1 MKTEIIVA
9 VIAAIASVA
18 VAYIPIMT
26 SVENT
31 AKQIAASEAKSSAT
45 VVVNQAKIEL
55 IQQIQKLDVVTA
67 GSVQKN
73 GTVVRHAGYPFTVA
87 PRDSG
92 RYRINFR
99 DPSKQIPTVVA
110 ISDGGDKG
118 AFAEIT
124 AIDTTGFTVE
134 GRTYSGHGLAK
145 IGFQFVA
152 VQSTS
157 K

>member
-9 VIAAIASVA
+9 VIAAAASVA
-18 VAYIPIMT
+18 VAYIPIIN
-26 SVENT
+26 SVENR
-31 AKQIAASEAKSSAT
+31 AKEIAVTEAKTSAA
-45 VVVNQAKIEL
+45 VVVDRAKREIT
-55 IQQIQKLDVVTA
+55 QQIQKLDVVTA
-67 GSVQKN
+67 GSVQEN
-73 GTVVRHAGYPFTVA
+73 GTVIRHAGYPFTVA

-99 DPSKQIPTVVA
+99 DPFKEIPIVVA

-118 AFAEIT
+118 AVAEIT

-157 K
+157 N

>member
-1 MKTEIIVA
+1 MKAEIVVA
-9 VIAAIASVA
+9 VITAVASVA
-18 VAYIPIMT
+18 VAYIPIINRA
-26 SVENT
+26 EDA
-31 AKQIAASEAKSSAT
+31 AKKIAIAEAKTSAT
-45 VVVNQAKIEL
+45 QVVNQAKREI
-55 IQQIQKLDVVTA
+55 IQKIQKLDVVTA

-73 GTVVRHAGYPFTVA
+73 GTVVRHAGFPFTVA

-99 DPSKQIPTVVA
+99 DPFKEVPIVVA

-118 AFAEIT
+118 AVAEIT
-124 AIDTTGFTVE
+124 AIDPTGFTVE